1 MQHGLVKLL
10 PIVDPKLGPEF
21 LQQIKIHYSNNVD
34 PKMTQDQLYNV
45 AISKADAKEKCQ
57 WLKIWNDNKN
67 MKKENP
73 FPIIPLKGNDD
84 LDLWCNK

>member
-1 MQHGLVKLL
+1 
-10 PIVDPKLGPEF
+10 
-21 LQQIKIHYSNNVD
+21 
-34 PKMTQDQLYNV
+34 MTQDQLYNV

-73 FPIIPLKGNDD
+73 FATIPLKGNDD
-84 LDLWCNK
+84 NIFIFDFIQSGGLLIRCTSLDLWCNK